1 MNNLKQYA
9 GLLNDEAPE
18 DHFLAYI
25 TPGERD
31 MLVEAGG
38 VKTPTSSGIFAYPP
52 DNDARGQSTGSS
64 SSSNSGG
71 GGRDTGSDYGQFD
84 RAVSQATNNPSLAP
98 SGGDNNYPDRIQR
111 ISSGVEPGYTSTSS
125 QPFGVSPEQAYQE
138 GKITVDEYRQAQQVQ
153 DNAALDDPN
162 LIEKAFDLY
171 KQYGI
176 IPNALK
182 LGGSLLDT
190 IGGAS
195 KSLQDKAMTFSL
207 NKRLSNIYED
217 NPDFEDYESVSEI
230 PGEIGSKVQD
240 LESDLQGIK
249 DGTFTQTNFTE
260 KYGSGDSANFLSER
274 DAINTLTPY
283 APYAISGQTPQN
295 SMVNDYFSNMG
306 SNLGVSSAYM
316 DTYNAAK
323 ANIAKS
329 LNLQPNNQQY
339 GYGNTFNDNYSRSM
353 TSANP
358 FEEELTNQGL
368 I

>member
-9 GLLNDEAPE
+9 GLLNEVAPE
-18 DHFLAYI
+18 GEFLAYI
-25 TPGERD
+25 NNDEEK
-31 MLVEAGG
+31 MLREAGG
-38 VKTPTSSGIFAYPP
+38 KGILTESGIKSY
-52 DNDARGQSTGSS
+52 RGAGGYQGGGGSS
-64 SSSNSGG
+64 SGGGSSGGGNSGGGNSGG
-71 GGRDTGSDYGQFD
+71 GGFAAAR
-84 RAVSQATNNPSLAP
+84 QAMTSNAAYSAP
-98 SGGDNNYPDRIQR
+98 SNTSASTNTGGGDNNYPDRIQR

-153 DNAALDDPN
+153 DNAALNDPN

-182 LGGSLLDT
+182 LGGSLLDK

-207 NKRLSNIYED
+207 NKRLSDIYED

-240 LESDLQGIK
+240 LESDLQGIR

-316 DTYNAAK
+316 NTYNDAK
-323 ANIAKS
+323 NKIS
-329 LNLQPNNQQY
+329 Q
-339 GYGNTFNDNYSRSM
+339 S
-353 TSANP
+353 
-358 FEEELTNQGL
+358 
-368 I
+368 

>member
-18 DHFLAYI
+18 NHFLAYI

-38 VKTPTSSGIFAYPP
+38 VKTPTPSGIFAYPP

-71 GGRDTGSDYGQFD
+71 GRDTGSDYGQFD
-84 RAVSQATNNPSLAP
+84 RAVSQTANNPSPAP
-98 SGGDNNYPDRIQR
+98 SGGDNNYPDRIQG
-111 ISSGVEPGYTSTSS
+111 IPTGVTPTG
-125 QPFGVSPEQAYQE
+125 QPFDQRSDLAKTRDSIMDFVAGGGMTGAVLSGLNDFSQKQNKARRNEFLS
-138 GKITVDEYRQAQQVQ
+138 GVDEYGMPRSR
-153 DNAALDDPN
+153 DFYISNGR
-162 LIEKAFDLY
+162 AFNPDAVLNENSEEY
-171 KQYGI
+171 
-176 IPNALK
+176 
-182 LGGSLLDT
+182 SF
-190 IGGAS
+190 
-195 KSLQDKAMTFSL
+195 LQDSGYFNQFDSPEY
-207 NKRLSNIYED
+207 NED
-217 NPDFEDYESVSEI
+217 NPSTYFDNPQDYNVDNLVNNPNPFSQV
-230 PGEIGSKVQD
+230 
-240 LESDLQGIK
+240 
-249 DGTFTQTNFTE
+249 
-260 KYGSGDSANFLSER
+260 
-274 DAINTLTPY
+274 
-283 APYAISGQTPQN
+283 N
-295 SMVNDYFSNMG
+295 SYFSNMG

-323 ANIAKS
+323 NKISQS

-358 FEEELTNQGL
+358 FFDELTNQGL

>member
-18 DHFLAYI
+18 NHFLAYI
-25 TPGERD
+25 TPSERD

-84 RAVSQATNNPSLAP
+84 RAVSQAANNPSPTP

-153 DNAALDDPN
+153 DNAAVNEPN

-195 KSLQDKAMTFSL
+195 KSLQNKAIAFDLQNKLEKAYQSPTFDPFS
-207 NKRLSNIYED
+207 
-217 NPDFEDYESVSEI
+217 PDASVTQLE
-230 PGEIGSKVQD
+230 QD
-240 LESDLQGIK
+240 LARAKAGEYSQQEYQDTYAPQMNQTDQG
-249 DGTFTQTNFTE
+249 G
-260 KYGSGDSANFLSER
+260 SER
-274 DAINTLTPY
+274 DAINALTPY
-283 APYAISGQTPQN
+283 APYAISGKTPQP

-323 ANIAKS
+323 ANISKS